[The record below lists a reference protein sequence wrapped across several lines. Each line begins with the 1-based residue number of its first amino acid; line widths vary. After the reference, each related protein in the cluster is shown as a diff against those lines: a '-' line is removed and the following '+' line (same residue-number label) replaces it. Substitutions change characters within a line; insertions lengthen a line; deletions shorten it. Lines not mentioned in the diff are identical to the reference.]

1 MHPIFGNSCLPS
13 KQHLGCTDLFS
24 YLKRTSKRNRGSQC
38 HIWLNIWV
46 LILVLS
52 FTSCVTLAKL
62 QNPSESK
69 FHHLLDNINRGFHG
83 GSVIKN
89 LPASAEDMAL
99 IPELGRS
106 CRLQSSL
113 ACVPQLWSLGLRAL
127 GPQHMSLCASA
138 TEAHVPRAWAL
149 HQEKPLQWDACAR
162 H

>member
-89 LPASAEDMAL
+89 LPASAEDMGL
-99 IPELGRS
+99 IPGSGRS
-106 CRLQSSL
+106 PGVRNGSLLQYSYLENS
-113 ACVPQLWSLGLRAL
+113 
-127 GPQHMSLCASA
+127 MDK
-138 TEAHVPRAWAL
+138 RAWWATVHRVAKSGTWL
-149 HQEKPLQWDACAR
+149 KWLSTA
-162 H
+162 